1 MKIYKDIINGDEMC
15 WDVFS
20 MTVEYED
27 AIIKI
32 PSKLVPKNFDP
43 LDSIFCD
50 CMKKKDEV
58 NKPEIERVI
67 DVVYNSELK
76 QIKMKKKEFKAYIK
90 NYFKKIITYLEK
102 YGKKK

>member
-15 WDVFS
+15 CDVFS

-43 LDSIFCD
+43 LDSFCD
-50 CMKKKDEV
+50 CMKKK
-58 NKPEIERVI
+58 
-67 DVVYNSELK
+67 
-76 QIKMKKKEFKAYIK
+76 MK
-90 NYFKKIITYLEK
+90 
-102 YGKKK
+102 